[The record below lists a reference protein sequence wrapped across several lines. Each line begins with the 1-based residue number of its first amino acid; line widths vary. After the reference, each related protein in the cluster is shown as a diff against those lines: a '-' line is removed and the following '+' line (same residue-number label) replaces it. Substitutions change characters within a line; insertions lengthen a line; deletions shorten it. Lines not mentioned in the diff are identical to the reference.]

1 MDRYIKK
8 IRQAVPDGDI
18 WIKESTYAQTEG
30 LRAIYATA
38 EEKECLIVDGCK
50 AFLFEGEAVNGIKV
64 CPLNHGN
71 RLALNREISY
81 TKPQAIGTEAAS
93 FGCGDRLGLANAGQ
107 LAAVRQTR
115 VKPVLAQQ
123 SLRELYLTG
132 RSYDDVIDAASWA
145 VFKSGYREGYGADG
159 DHLKTKQE
167 VEAALE
173 HGCSMITLDCSG
185 VLRKPPVRAEA
196 LSQAYGQIPAGKRL
210 ILEEEYLN
218 LTHAASIG
226 ISFTRQTWMEVLV
239 TYLDPVELAEEIY
252 MELIRSR
259 GRRIDYEISLDETVH
274 TTSAAAH
281 YFVARELK
289 KRHVRISSIAPKFVG
304 EFQKGID
311 YIGDTESFRRNLRI
325 HCAVAACYGHKV
337 SIHSGSDKF
346 RVFPVIAD
354 ETKGLFHVKT
364 SGTSW
369 LEAVRVIARNAPDL
383 YRRMHRKA
391 LEHLEEAR
399 SYYKVDCDVSAIRPL
414 DRTADDELPAY
425 IEQVDSR
432 QLMHIAYGI
441 LLNDTEMHDAIYE
454 FLKKNE
460 KMYEMQVKQH
470 IEKHLKSLGCLRQ
483 LTDN

>member
-1 MDRYIKK
+1 M
-8 IRQAVPDGDI
+8 
-18 WIKESTYAQTEG
+18 
-30 LRAIYATA
+30 
-38 EEKECLIVDGCK
+38 
-50 AFLFEGEAVNGIKV
+50 
-64 CPLNHGN
+64 
-71 RLALNREISY
+71 
-81 TKPQAIGTEAAS
+81 
-93 FGCGDRLGLANAGQ
+93 
-107 LAAVRQTR
+107 
-115 VKPVLAQQ
+115 
-123 SLRELYLTG
+123 
-132 RSYDDVIDAASWA
+132 
-145 VFKSGYREGYGADG
+145 
-159 DHLKTKQE
+159 
-167 VEAALE
+167 
-173 HGCSMITLDCSG
+173 
-185 VLRKPPVRAEA
+185 
-196 LSQAYGQIPAGKRL
+196 
-210 ILEEEYLN
+210 
-218 LTHAASIG
+218 
-226 ISFTRQTWMEVLV
+226 
-239 TYLDPVELAEEIY
+239 
-252 MELIRSR
+252 
-259 GRRIDYEISLDETVH
+259 
-274 TTSAAAH
+274 
-281 YFVARELK
+281 
-289 KRHVRISSIAPKFVG
+289 
-304 EFQKGID
+304 
-311 YIGDTESFRRNLRI
+311 
-325 HCAVAACYGHKV
+325 